1 MNNLALSKQYE
12 ITVVIREVNMPEV
25 DMDTPVEP
33 ERTFVCGTV
42 GGVQIAVH
50 EFAIA
55 RDKERWIDEILKS
68 AMAKSR
74 PRLITKLVLN
84 LREALNG
91 GENRG

>member
-1 MNNLALSKQYE
+1 MNNLALSRQYE
-12 ITVVIREVNMPEV
+12 ITVVIREVKVQE
-25 DMDTPVEP
+25 DTVEA

-50 EFAIA
+50 EFALA